1 MYNFDGVFSILES
14 DMTLILLFGD
24 VLENTDGVVLKILI
38 FSCNFFLSFLGETFR
53 LLELE
58 LSSFVLRGW
67 LCSYKKKEFI
77 FWVMIKSSHLS
88 SHPSSHLKMPTKI
101 EINKILTPSNHC
113 FYKKLTPDLEFCYKV
128 LTPGCL

>member
-1 MYNFDGVFSILES
+1 MYNFGGVFSMLES

-67 LCSYKKKEFI
+67 LCSYKKE
-77 FWVMIKSSHLS
+77 IKV
-88 SHPSSHLKMPTKI
+88 LKG
-101 EINKILTPSNHC
+101 SC
-113 FYKKLTPDLEFCYKV
+113 FYRKLLGVPTFEIFFSEQAGGYIFCIVFHEDLKNIK
-128 LTPGCL
+128 LKTDR